1 MAAFLLNCNYSG
13 LCYNYVQMMKITII
27 DPAPD
32 EEDEIIVK
40 CRFIDNDLT
49 QLLNQL
55 KNGSSQMN
63 FLKNGKIVF
72 VEKKDIFYF
81 ESVDDK
87 VFAYTKDDVF
97 ETNLKLYE
105 LEQLFYSK
113 SFFRANKAVLVNLN
127 KIKSLSPAFGGRF
140 EAILKNDYKVII
152 SRNYVPKLKELL
164 GL

>member
-1 MAAFLLNCNYSG
+1 
-13 LCYNYVQMMKITII
+13 MKITII

-32 EEDEIIVK
+32 EADEIIVK

-49 QLLNQL
+49 QFLNQL

-63 FLKNGKIVF
+63 FLKNNKIVF

-87 VFAYTKDDVF
+87 VFAYTQDDVF

-105 LEQLFYSK
+105 LEQILYSK

>member
-1 MAAFLLNCNYSG
+1 
-13 LCYNYVQMMKITII
+13 MMKITFV

-49 QLLNQL
+49 LLLNQL

-63 FLKNGKIVF
+63 FLKNNKIVF
-72 VEKKDIFYF
+72 VDKKDIFYF

-87 VFAYTKDDVF
+87 VFAYTQDDVF
-97 ETNLKLYE
+97 ETSLKLYE
-105 LEQLFYSK
+105 LEQVLYSK

-127 KIKSLSPAFGGRF
+127 KIESLSPAFGGRF
-140 EAILKNDYKVII
+140 EAILKNGYKVII

>member
-1 MAAFLLNCNYSG
+1 
-13 LCYNYVQMMKITII
+13 MMKITII

>member
-1 MAAFLLNCNYSG
+1 MI
-13 LCYNYVQMMKITII
+13 KISIV

-40 CRFIDNDLT
+40 CRYIDDDITL
-49 QLLNQL
+49 LLNQL

-63 FLKNGKIVF
+63 FLKNNKIVF

-87 VFAYTKDDVF
+87 VFAYTQDDVF

-105 LEQLFYSK
+105 LEQLLYSK

-140 EAILKNDYKVII
+140 EAILKNVYNVII

>member
-1 MAAFLLNCNYSG
+1 
-13 LCYNYVQMMKITII
+13 MKITII

>member
-1 MAAFLLNCNYSG
+1 MI
-13 LCYNYVQMMKITII
+13 KITIV
-27 DPAPD
+27 DPSPD

-40 CRFIDNDLT
+40 CRYIDDDITL
-49 QLLNQL
+49 LLNQL

-63 FLKNGKIVF
+63 FLKNNKIVF

-87 VFAYTKDDVF
+87 VFAYTQDDVF

>member
-1 MAAFLLNCNYSG
+1 
-13 LCYNYVQMMKITII
+13 MKITII

-63 FLKNGKIVF
+63 FLKNNKIVF

-87 VFAYTKDDVF
+87 VFAYTQDDVF

-105 LEQLFYSK
+105 LEQILYSK

>member
-1 MAAFLLNCNYSG
+1 MI
-13 LCYNYVQMMKITII
+13 KITIL

-40 CRFIDNDLT
+40 CHYIDDDITL
-49 QLLNQL
+49 LLNQL

-63 FLKNGKIVF
+63 FLKNNKIVF

-87 VFAYTKDDVF
+87 VFAYTQDDVF

-152 SRNYVPKLKELL
+152 ARNYVPKLKELL